1 MKGGKEKGGIPAG
14 SLAALAQTAAGAPW
28 PGVILMSAGAAML
41 QKLTIEQ
48 SPPRWLQTVQ
58 SLWSAFLLSQVLT
71 WAGESWPGG
80 ENRIWVGLIVL
91 LLVWWLTRK
100 GREAAAAASGVLGI
114 LELGLLAAVLLGS
127 VREIKPENL
136 LPARGLPDG
145 WLLAVLLLPG
155 IGQKRNGLWALPFSL
170 VTAGVGVCG
179 ANAFWQMSRCA
190 SGFGS
195 VRRLESLAATGL
207 TIGLYLT
214 AGELLSRQ
222 NNTDRLWSAAL
233 TAGLFL
239 SGFHLNG
246 WIAAAGAAL
255 VWWIL
260 PLIFRR
266 KATI

>member
-1 MKGGKEKGGIPAG
+1 
-14 SLAALAQTAAGAPW
+14 
-28 PGVILMSAGAAML
+28 MSTGAAML
-41 QKLTIEQ
+41 QKLPIEQ
-48 SPPRWLQTVQ
+48 SSPRWVQAVQ

-80 ENRIWVGLIVL
+80 ENRIWIGLIL
-91 LLVWWLTRK
+91 LLLAWWFTRK
-100 GREAAAAASGVLGI
+100 GRETAASGVLGI

-207 TIGLYLT
+207 TIGLFLT
-214 AGELLSRQ
+214 AAELLSRE

-239 SGFHLNG
+239 SGFQLNG
-246 WIAAAGAAL
+246 
-255 VWWIL
+255 
-260 PLIFRR
+260 
-266 KATI
+266 